1 MKNMY
6 SAGIVTYT
14 IKDGKPIYL
23 LLHYTAGHWDFPK
36 GTMETGETKEE
47 TAIRELYE
55 ETGLTVELDTSFE
68 TVTNYFYNHYQ
79 FGTIPK
85 TVYFFVGKTENKHV
99 RLSHEHIDFL
109 WLPYEES
116 LTQLTYE
123 NAQEILEKAHRY
135 ITKESN
141 R

>member
-47 TAIRELYE
+47 K
-55 ETGLTVELDTSFE
+55 GF
-68 TVTNYFYNHYQ
+68 
-79 FGTIPK
+79 
-85 TVYFFVGKTENKHV
+85 
-99 RLSHEHIDFL
+99 RL
-109 WLPYEES
+109 
-116 LTQLTYE
+116 
-123 NAQEILEKAHRY
+123 
-135 ITKESN
+135 KE
-141 R
+141 